1 MLQYSTWMVA
11 KISDILGFA
20 YSTYFHF
27 FSRKYTGQT
36 PLKLTFSFCKM
47 IYNLLGNTGLKVSQF
62 CFGTMGF
69 GGRGFAKMAGTL
81 DQAAADAHLRHA
93 VEAGINFIDTA
104 NVYST
109 GLSEEITGQAI
120 RNLGLVRDNL
130 VLSTK
135 VRGSMGDGPNE
146 TGLSRKHI
154 MQQVEASLR
163 RLQTDYLDL
172 YQSHCIDPLTPLDET
187 LRALDDLVR
196 SGKVRYIGAS
206 NLAAWQ
212 LMKALAISERQY
224 LEKFASLQAYYS
236 LATRELERELIPL
249 VEDQRLGLLIC
260 SPLAGGLLSGKYHRD
275 QSTPVGGRLDRG
287 NLIPVDQDRA
297 FVILDVLRSLAEVKS
312 VTVAQLALAWL
323 LHQPAVSSVIIGA
336 TNIPQLTDNLGAAS
350 VTFTSD
356 ELQLLDTVSQLP
368 TEYPAWLIKLS
379 NYDRLLTAPL
389 DTDFNIRREIV

>member
-1 MLQYSTWMVA
+1 VHFRAQRFDLKPRS
-11 KISDILGFA
+11 KLGRQDFLV
-20 YSTYFHF
+20 HF
-27 FSRKYTGQT
+27 F
-36 PLKLTFSFCKM
+36 FFKM
-47 IYNLLGNTGLKVSQF
+47 RYNLLGNTGLKVSQF
-62 CFGTMGF
+62 CLGTMGF
-69 GGRGFAKMAGTL
+69 GGQGFFKMAGTL

-104 NVYST
+104 NIYST

-120 RNLGLVRDNL
+120 RNLGVARDTL
-130 VLSTK
+130 VLGTK

-172 YQSHCIDPLTPLDET
+172 YQVHCIDPLTPLEET
-187 LRALDDLVR
+187 LRVLDDLVR

-275 QSTPVGGRLDRG
+275 QSTPVGGRLDAG

-297 FVILDVLRSLAEVKS
+297 FAILDVLRSLAEDKGA
-312 VTVAQLALAWL
+312 TVAQLALAWL
-323 LHQPAVSSVIIGA
+323 LHQPAVSSILIGA
-336 TNIPQLTDNLGAAS
+336 TTLPQLADNLAAAS
-350 VTFTSD
+350 VTFTAD
-356 ELQLLDTVSQLP
+356 ELQQLDVVSQISA
-368 TEYPAWLIKLS
+368 EYPAWLIKLS
-379 NYDRLLTAPL
+379 NYDRAA
-389 DTDFNIRREIV
+389 